1 MYVKNAIIH
10 LVDKSM
16 DGALLNNVELPVRTN
31 QDVNSMVESLVRSLI
46 NSKYTRTCKYQDF
59 TNSELRACTES
70 MIYSDEEF
78 INNSKKLAELLH
90 VASREN
96 NSIDSNDF
104 LVVSYKHKDK
114 NYVAGIC
121 LEYTQIFTNKIRH
134 DDGMPIIELS
144 INNKA
149 HPKKP
154 KYSLGFTCGLS
165 GMNDTWDVLAL
176 DSAFGK
182 GKKAESDFIN
192 EFLKANVVEDSRFL
206 TNKIIELVKGWVSV
220 NYINDLNEG
229 LNIISDLHYSLT
241 EGNEFNFEIFAKNY
255 IHNDLKRKNF
265 LLFMSEKKMS
275 KVFDIDTHFAERKLK
290 KIKIKNDM
298 CTVTIKSEDL
308 QRLRFEESENLS
320 ANVKLIGVGTFEY
333 M

>member
-16 DGALLNNVELPVRTN
+16 SGALLNNVELPVRTN

-46 NSKYTRTCKYQDF
+46 NSKYTRPCKYQDF
-59 TNSELRACTES
+59 TNSELRDCTES
-70 MIYSDEEF
+70 MIYSDEDF

-90 VASREN
+90 VTSREN

-134 DDGMPIIELS
+134 DDGKPIIELS

-154 KYSLGFTCGLS
+154 KYSLGFTCGLT

-192 EFLKANVVEDSRFL
+192 EFLKADVVEDSRFV
-206 TNKIIELVKGWVSV
+206 TN
-220 NYINDLNEG
+220 
-229 LNIISDLHYSLT
+229 
-241 EGNEFNFEIFAKNY
+241 
-255 IHNDLKRKNF
+255 
-265 LLFMSEKKMS
+265 
-275 KVFDIDTHFAERKLK
+275 
-290 KIKIKNDM
+290 
-298 CTVTIKSEDL
+298 
-308 QRLRFEESENLS
+308 
-320 ANVKLIGVGTFEY
+320 
-333 M
+333 

>member
-1 MYVKNAIIH
+1 
-10 LVDKSM
+10 
-16 DGALLNNVELPVRTN
+16 
-31 QDVNSMVESLVRSLI
+31 
-46 NSKYTRTCKYQDF
+46 
-59 TNSELRACTES
+59 
-70 MIYSDEEF
+70 
-78 INNSKKLAELLH
+78 
-90 VASREN
+90 
-96 NSIDSNDF
+96 
-104 LVVSYKHKDK
+104 
-114 NYVAGIC
+114 
-121 LEYTQIFTNKIRH
+121 
-134 DDGMPIIELS
+134 
-144 INNKA
+144 
-149 HPKKP
+149 
-154 KYSLGFTCGLS
+154 
-165 GMNDTWDVLAL
+165 MNDTWDVLAL

-241 EGNEFNFEIFAKNY
+241 EGNEFNFEIFAKNC

-275 KVFDIDTHFAERKLK
+275 KEFDIDTHFAERKLK

-298 CTVTIKSEDL
+298 CTITIKSEDL
-308 QRLRFEESENLS
+308 QRLRFEETENLS